1 MIDRRKSI
9 ATLGAAILTAA
20 VPWSARAQ
28 KPPSPR
34 RIGVLSWYRSET
46 DNLAKDIE
54 QRFAELGLQVGR
66 DIVIEYHYV
75 SADAQLAAKLA
86 DDLVAR
92 RIDVII
98 AQTTPAAHIAKK
110 ATATIPIVAHTAD
123 ALRTGLV
130 ASLARPGGNLTG
142 VSTTSTELS
151 GKRVEFLR
159 ELVPGLASIAF
170 VGSAKDPNGI
180 VFASE
185 IEAATAKLGLNAR
198 RFLVEGPEQFAGT
211 FATIAAQ
218 KFGAVIIQPLFMEYR
233 IALAAL
239 AMQHRLPVAADQK
252 SFAEAGMLFAYGT
265 SRRAIHRKLADHTA
279 KILAGAKP
287 ADIPVEQPTEFQLVI
302 NAKTAKVLG
311 LTISPALL
319 AFATEVIE

>member
-1 MIDRRKSI
+1 MRRRHFTVI
-9 ATLGAAILTAA
+9 VGAALATAGKPLL
-20 VPWSARAQ
+20 VSAQ
-28 KPPSPR
+28 KPPTPR
-34 RIGVLSWYRSET
+34 RIGVLSWYQSES

-66 DIVIEYHYV
+66 DILIEYHYV
-75 SADAQLAAKLA
+75 SADAQWAAKLA

-92 RIDVII
+92 RVDVII

-110 ATATIPIVAHTAD
+110 ATVTIPIVAHTAD

-159 ELVPGLASIAF
+159 ELVPGLANIAF
-170 VGSAKDPNGI
+170 VGSSKDPNGI
-180 VFASE
+180 VFAGE
-185 IEAATAKLGLNAR
+185 IEAASSKLGLQAR
-198 RFLVEGPEQFAGT
+198 RFLVDGPEQFAGT
-211 FATIAAQ
+211 FATIAAE
-218 KFGAVIIQPLFMEYR
+218 KFGAVIVQPLFMEYR
-233 IALAAL
+233 TALAAL
-239 AMQHRLPVAADQK
+239 ALQHRLPAAADQK

-265 SRRAIHRKLADHTA
+265 SRRAIHRKIADHTA

-287 ADIPVEQPTEFQLVI
+287 ADIPVEQPTEFQLII

-311 LTISPALL
+311 LNISPTLL